1 MSAMRDYV
9 VLDVF
14 TRTPLAG
21 NQLAVFTDAEGL
33 DGEVMQLA
41 ARELNLSE
49 TVFLLPGDARS
60 DARIRIFTP
69 LLELPFAGHPV
80 LGAAYVVADRLG
92 ADSVRLLA
100 GSGVVRVDL
109 KREHGAIVFG
119 EMEQPIPSVSAFKET
134 DRLLQALGVARSEL
148 PVEVYVN
155 GPAHVFVM
163 LESEDEVAE
172 LWPDMTALEKLGEV
186 GVNCFAGSGS
196 LYTTRMFGP
205 ALGVDEDPATG
216 SAAGPLALHLL
227 RHGLIAAG
235 QEIRIRQGLE
245 IGRPSLL
252 YARVDGSAEQI
263 ERIAV
268 GGRAV
273 LVARGSY
280 LLDYAE
286 SGFTARS
293 LLP

>member
-172 LWPDMTALEKLGEV
+172 LGPDMTALEKLGEV

-280 LLDYAE
+280 LLDYAD
-286 SGFTARS
+286 SGFTVRS

>member
-69 LLELPFAGHPV
+69 LVELPFAGHPV

-245 IGRPSLL
+245 IRSAVAAVRP
-252 YARVDGSAEQI
+252 R
-263 ERIAV
+263 
-268 GGRAV
+268 
-273 LVARGSY
+273 
-280 LLDYAE
+280 
-286 SGFTARS
+286 
-293 LLP
+293 

>member
-14 TRTPLAG
+14 TSTSLAG

-33 DGEVMQLA
+33 DGDVMQLA

-69 LLELPFAGHPV
+69 LVELPFAGHPV
-80 LGAAYVVADRLG
+80 LGAAYVVADRLD

-119 EMEQPIPSVSAFKET
+119 EMEQPLPSVSAFKET

-163 LESEDEVAE
+163 LEDEDEVAE
-172 LWPDMTALEKLGEV
+172 LRPDMTALEKLGEV
-186 GVNCFAGSGS
+186 GVSCFAGSGS

-205 ALGVDEDPATG
+205 ALGVHEDPATG

-268 GGRAV
+268 GGQAV

-280 LLDYAE
+280 LLDYVE

-293 LLP
+293 SLP

>member
-1 MSAMRDYV
+1 MTAMRDYV

-33 DGEVMQLA
+33 DGEVVQLA

-69 LLELPFAGHPV
+69 RLELPFAGHPV

-119 EMEQPIPSVSAFKET
+119 EMGQPIPSVSAFKET
-134 DRLLQALGVARSEL
+134 DRLLQALGVARSQL

-252 YARVDGSAEQI
+252 YAHVDGSAERI

-280 LLDYAE
+280 LLDYVE
-286 SGFTARS
+286 SGFTTRSAR
-293 LLP
+293 P

>member
-1 MSAMRDYV
+1 MSATRDYV

-172 LWPDMTALEKLGEV
+172 LGPDMTALEKLGEV

-280 LLDYAE
+280 LLDYAD
-286 SGFTARS
+286 SGFTVRS